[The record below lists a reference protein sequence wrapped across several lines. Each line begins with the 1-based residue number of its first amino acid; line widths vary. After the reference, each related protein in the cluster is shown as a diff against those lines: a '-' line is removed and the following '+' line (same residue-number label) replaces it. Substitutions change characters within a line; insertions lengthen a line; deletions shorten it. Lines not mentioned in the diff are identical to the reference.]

1 MKGYMGIGMSVC
13 AAALG
18 LACLSPAEPRA
29 AAAEAGRATVR
40 IGLVETLFPDTPE
53 PLMQVMIRPFKSLL
67 ETQTGVR
74 GHVIVGGDAESIS
87 RQLKEDRIQ
96 LGVFHGIEFGWARL
110 KNPDLRP
117 LIIAINRNRV
127 LRACLVVSA
136 GSPARDHTDL
146 QGKKVG
152 LPRLSREHC
161 RLFLERR
168 CCKEGCTPAKFY
180 GEVSNPPDAEDAL
193 DTVVDGKLDAAVI
206 DGTALENFR
215 QLKPG
220 RAAKLKILQ
229 QSEPFPSAVVA
240 YQAGGLAETLLE
252 RFRQGMINARGTRH
266 GRQLLEMCRITA
278 FEAVPTDYE
287 QLLASIVKAY
297 PPPTR

>member
-1 MKGYMGIGMSVC
+1 VL

-18 LACLSPAEPRA
+18 LACLGPAEPRA
-29 AAAEAGRATVR
+29 AAEEAGGRATVR

-74 GHVIVGGDAESIS
+74 GQVVVGGDAESVS

-96 LGVFHGIEFGWARL
+96 LGVFHGIEFAWARL

-117 LIIAINRNRV
+117 LLIAVNRNRV

-136 GSPARDHTDL
+136 ACQARDYADL
-146 QGKKVG
+146 KGKKVG
-152 LPRLSREHC
+152 LPRLSRDHC

-168 CCKEGCTPAKFY
+168 CCKEGCTPARFY
-180 GEVSNPPDAEDAL
+180 GEVSNPQDPEDAL
-193 DTVVDGKLDAAVI
+193 DAVVDGKLDGAVI
-206 DGTALENFR
+206 DLVALENFR
-215 QLKPG
+215 KLKPG
-220 RAAKLKILQ
+220 RAARLKILQ
-229 QSEPFPSAVVA
+229 QSEPFPSAVIA
-240 YQAGGLAETLLE
+240 YQLGGLAEGLLD
-252 RFRQGMINARGTRH
+252 RFRQGMISARSTRH

-278 FEAVPTDYE
+278 FEAVPSDYE
-287 QLLASIVKAY
+287 ELLVSIVKAY

>member
-1 MKGYMGIGMSVC
+1 MGIGMGVF
-13 AAALG
+13 AAAFA
-18 LACLSPAEPRA
+18 LACLSTAEPRA
-29 AAAEAGRATVR
+29 AAEEAATATVR

-53 PLMQVMIRPFKSLL
+53 PLMQVMIRPFKSLM

-74 GHVIVGGDAESIS
+74 GQVVVGGDAESVS
-87 RQLKEDRIQ
+87 RQLKEDRLQ
-96 LGVFHGIEFGWARL
+96 LGVFHGIEFAWVRT

-117 LIIAINRNRV
+117 LLIAVNRNRV

-136 GSPARDHTDL
+136 ASQARDYADL
-146 QGKKVG
+146 KGKKVG

-168 CCKEGCTPAKFY
+168 CCKEGCNTAKFY
-180 GEVSNPPDAEDAL
+180 GEVTTPQDAEDAL

-206 DGTALENFR
+206 DGTALESFR
-215 QLKPG
+215 KLKPG

-229 QSEPFPSAVVA
+229 QSEPFPSAVIA
-240 YQAGGLAETLLE
+240 YQPGGLAESLLE
-252 RFRQGMINARGTRH
+252 RFRHGMISARSTRH

-278 FEAVPTDYE
+278 FEAVPSDYE
-287 QLLASIVKAY
+287 ELLASIAKAY